1 MKNYRTIILFAGF
14 VLVSMFSIG
23 QENKI
28 PINEP
33 DYNKP
38 KLFAG
43 FPDKIVL
50 SAAHINEMLDAPLGR
65 NTSFRL
71 SVDNDLQFQGEV
83 VSTASKY
90 NNTIQSVVIRSNSF
104 EGARFTL
111 SKITGTDGSIRY
123 SGRIISFKHG
133 DLYELENKD
142 GQLVLVK
149 KNYYELVN
157 E

>member
-14 VLVSMFSIG
+14 VLVSMFSFS
-23 QENKI
+23 QEQKI

-38 KLFAG
+38 RLFAG

-50 SAAHINEMLDAPLGR
+50 STDQLNEMMSAPLGR
-65 NTSFRL
+65 NTNFRL

-83 VSTASKY
+83 ISTASKY
-90 NNTIQSVVIRSNSF
+90 NNSIQSVVIRSNSF

-111 SKITGTDGSIRY
+111 SRITNTDGSVRY
-123 SGRIISFKHG
+123 SGRIISFKPVSYTHL
-133 DLYELENKD
+133 DVYKRQD
-142 GQLVLVK
+142 FR
-149 KNYYELVN
+149 
-157 E
+157 

>member
-14 VLVSMFSIG
+14 VLVSMFSFS
-23 QENKI
+23 QEQKI

-38 KLFAG
+38 RLFAG
-43 FPDKIVL
+43 FPDKIVFSTDQL
-50 SAAHINEMLDAPLGR
+50 NEMMSAPLGR
-65 NTSFRL
+65 NTNFRL

-83 VSTASKY
+83 ISTASKY
-90 NNTIQSVVIRSNSF
+90 NNSIQSVVIRSNSF

-111 SKITGTDGSIRY
+111 SRITNTDGSVRY

-133 DLYELENKD
+133 DLYELENQQ

>member
-14 VLVSMFSIG
+14 VLVSMFSFS
-23 QENKI
+23 QEQKI

-38 KLFAG
+38 RLFAG

-50 SAAHINEMLDAPLGR
+50 STDQLNEMMSAPLGR
-65 NTSFRL
+65 NTNFRL

-83 VSTASKY
+83 ISTASKY
-90 NNTIQSVVIRSNSF
+90 NNSIQSVVIRSNSF

-111 SKITGTDGSIRY
+111 SRITNTDGSVRY

-133 DLYELENKD
+133 DLYELENQQ